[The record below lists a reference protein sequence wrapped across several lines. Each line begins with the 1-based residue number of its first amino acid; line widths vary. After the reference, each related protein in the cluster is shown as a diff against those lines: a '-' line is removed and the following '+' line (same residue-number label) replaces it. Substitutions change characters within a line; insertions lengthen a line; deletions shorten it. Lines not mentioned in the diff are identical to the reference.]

1 MKFLVFNVIV
11 LCSLGYLLTSKPNE
25 NFNQWFSNTKDKI
38 TNLSKEEV
46 ILSNKIEL
54 FVFTLSRNN
63 SDENDNIKN
72 NPDIIFNIG
81 HLRSYSNFLELDTD
95 TIIKKF
101 KDEVSFNFK
110 EEKKNITPIV
120 ENNFF
125 KIEKFF
131 AASIIMVVFTSFY
144 FLFVDQNDNEINFAL
159 IPDIPE
165 SLEPIVEKANT
176 FDNLSQSSDIKKSD
190 LINNSSAIASIE
202 FDENVTTVATLK
214 ILNPTW
220 LQLRDEENNIVLSK
234 LMDKDEEFSYELK
247 LNYNITAGNAGNI
260 LVLIDDEVRGKIGK
274 YGDILDSFV
283 LYKDFTN

>member
-1 MKFLVFNVIV
+1 MNTVGKILSI
-11 LCSLGYLLTSKPNE
+11 E
-25 NFNQWFSNTKDKI
+25 RNTK
-38 TNLSKEEV
+38 NLS
-46 ILSNKIEL
+46 ISDISIEL
-54 FVFTLSRNN
+54 KISKSIIFDL
-63 SDENDNIKN
+63 ENDNIKN

-81 HLRSYSNFLELDTD
+81 HLRSYSNFLGLDSD
-95 TIIKKF
+95 IIIKKF
-101 KDEVSFNFK
+101 KDQVSYNIN

-120 ENNFF
+120 ESNFF

-131 AASIIMVVFTSFY
+131 AASIIMIVFTSFY

-176 FDNLSQSSDIKKSD
+176 FENLSQNSDIKKSD

-202 FDENVTTVATLK
+202 FDENLTTVATLK

>member
-1 MKFLVFNVIV
+1 MKTVGHILSTRRN
-11 LCSLGYLLTSKPNE
+11 SK
-25 NFNQWFSNTKDKI
+25 
-38 TNLSKEEV
+38 NLS
-46 ILSNKIEL
+46 ISDISIEL
-54 FVFTLSRNN
+54 KISKSIIFDL
-63 SDENDNIKN
+63 ENDNILN
-72 NPDIIFNIG
+72 DTDIIFNIG

-95 TIIKKF
+95 RIIEKF
-101 KDEVSFNFK
+101 KNEISFNIK

-131 AASIIMVVFTSFY
+131 AASIMLIIFTSFY
-144 FLFVDQNDNEINFAL
+144 FLFIEQNDNEIKYAL

-176 FDNLSQSSDIKKSD
+176 FNDNLSQNSDINS
-190 LINNSSAIASIE
+190 NSSINYSSAVASIE
-202 FDENVTTVATLK
+202 FDDDLSTVATLK
-214 ILNPTW
+214 MLNPTW
-220 LQLRDEENNIVLSK
+220 LQIRDEKNNIVLSK

-260 LVLIDDEVRGKIGK
+260 LVLIDGDVKGKIGK
-274 YGDILDSFV
+274 YGDIIDSFI

>member
-1 MKFLVFNVIV
+1 MKTVGQILSIGRN
-11 LCSLGYLLTSKPNE
+11 SK
-25 NFNQWFSNTKDKI
+25 
-38 TNLSKEEV
+38 NLS
-46 ILSNKIEL
+46 ISDISIEL
-54 FVFTLSRNN
+54 KISKSIITDL
-63 SDENDNIKN
+63 ENDNIKN

-95 TIIKKF
+95 TVIKKF
-101 KDEVSFNFK
+101 KDQVSFNIK

-131 AASIIMVVFTSFY
+131 AASIIIVVFTSFY
-144 FLFVDQNDNEINFAL
+144 FLFVDQNDKEINFAL

-165 SLEPIVEKANT
+165 SLEPIVEKATT
-176 FDNLSQSSDIKKSD
+176 FDNLSQSSDIKKSH
-190 LINNSSAIASIE
+190 LKNNFSAIASVE
-202 FDENVTTVATLK
+202 FDEKVTTVATLK
-214 ILNPTW
+214 MLNPTW

>member
-1 MKFLVFNVIV
+1 MKTVGQILSIERN
-11 LCSLGYLLTSKPNE
+11 SK
-25 NFNQWFSNTKDKI
+25 
-38 TNLSKEEV
+38 NLS
-46 ILSNKIEL
+46 IRDISIEL
-54 FVFTLSRNN
+54 KISKSIIIDL
-63 SDENDNIKN
+63 ENDNIKN

-101 KDEVSFNFK
+101 KDQVSFNIK

-131 AASIIMVVFTSFY
+131 AASIILVIFTSFY

-214 ILNPTW
+214 MLNPTW

>member
-1 MKFLVFNVIV
+1 MNTVGQI
-11 LCSLGYLLTSKPNE
+11 LLIERNSK
-25 NFNQWFSNTKDKI
+25 
-38 TNLSKEEV
+38 NLS
-46 ILSNKIEL
+46 ISDISIEL
-54 FVFTLSRNN
+54 KISKSIIIDL
-63 SDENDNIKN
+63 ENDNIKN

-81 HLRSYSNFLELDTD
+81 HLRSYSNFLELDSD

-101 KDEVSFNFK
+101 KDQVSFNIN

-131 AASIIMVVFTSFY
+131 AASIILVIFTSFY

-176 FDNLSQSSDIKKSD
+176 FDDLSKNIDIKKSD

-202 FDENVTTVATLK
+202 FDENLTTVATLK

>member
-1 MKFLVFNVIV
+1 MKTVGQILSIGRN
-11 LCSLGYLLTSKPNE
+11 SK
-25 NFNQWFSNTKDKI
+25 
-38 TNLSKEEV
+38 NLS
-46 ILSNKIEL
+46 ISDISIEL
-54 FVFTLSRNN
+54 KISKSIIIDL
-63 SDENDNIKN
+63 ENDNIKN

-101 KDEVSFNFK
+101 KDEVSFNIK

-131 AASIIMVVFTSFY
+131 AASIILIIFTSFY
-144 FLFVDQNDNEINFAL
+144 FLFIDQNDNEINFAL
-159 IPDIPE
+159 VPDIPE

-202 FDENVTTVATLK
+202 FDEDVTTVATLK
-214 ILNPTW
+214 MLNPTW

>member
-1 MKFLVFNVIV
+1 MKTVGQN
-11 LCSLGYLLTSKPNE
+11 LLIARNSK
-25 NFNQWFSNTKDKI
+25 
-38 TNLSKEEV
+38 NLSIIDISTE
-46 ILSNKIEL
+46 LKISKSIIIDLE
-54 FVFTLSRNN
+54 S
-63 SDENDNIKN
+63 DNIKN
-72 NPDIIFNIG
+72 NSDIIFNIG

-95 TIIKKF
+95 TIIQKF
-101 KDEVSFNFK
+101 KDQVSFNSK
-110 EEKKNITPIV
+110 EEKNNITPIV

-131 AASIIMVVFTSFY
+131 AASIILVIFSSFY
-144 FLFVDQNDNEINFAL
+144 LLFVDQNDNEINFAL

-176 FDNLSQSSDIKKSD
+176 FDNLSQSSDINKSD

-220 LQLRDEENNIVLSK
+220 LQLRDETDNIVLSK
-234 LMDKDEEFSYELK
+234 LMEKDEEFSYDLK

>member
-1 MKFLVFNVIV
+1 MKTVGQI
-11 LCSLGYLLTSKPNE
+11 LLIARNSK
-25 NFNQWFSNTKDKI
+25 
-38 TNLSKEEV
+38 NLS
-46 ILSNKIEL
+46 IIDISIEL
-54 FVFTLSRNN
+54 KISKSIIFDL
-63 SDENDNIKN
+63 ENDNIKN

-81 HLRSYSNFLELDTD
+81 HLRSYSNFLELDTY
-95 TIIKKF
+95 TIIKQF
-101 KDEVSFNFK
+101 KYQVSFNFK

-131 AASIIMVVFTSFY
+131 AASIILVVFTSFY
-144 FLFVDQNDNEINFAL
+144 FLFVDQNNNEIDFAL

-176 FDNLSQSSDIKKSD
+176 FDNLSQNSDTKKSD

-202 FDENVTTVATLK
+202 FDESLTTVATLK

-220 LQLRDEENNIVLSK
+220 LQLTDEENNIVLSK

>member
-1 MKFLVFNVIV
+1 MKTVGQILSI
-11 LCSLGYLLTSKPNE
+11 E
-25 NFNQWFSNTKDKI
+25 RNTK
-38 TNLSKEEV
+38 NLS
-46 ILSNKIEL
+46 ISDISIEL
-54 FVFTLSRNN
+54 NISKSIIVDL
-63 SDENDNIKN
+63 ENDNIKN

-81 HLRSYSNFLELDTD
+81 HLRSYSNFLQLDTD

-101 KDEVSFNFK
+101 KDQVSFNIK

-131 AASIIMVVFTSFY
+131 AASIIFVVFTSFY
-144 FLFVDQNDNEINFAL
+144 FLFVDQNDNETNFAL

-176 FDNLSQSSDIKKSD
+176 FDNLSQSIDIKKSD
-190 LINNSSAIASIE
+190 LINNSSAIASID
-202 FDENVTTVATLK
+202 FDEYVTTVATLK
-214 ILNPTW
+214 MLNPTW

-260 LVLIDDEVRGKIGK
+260 LVLIDNEVRGKIGK

>member
-1 MKFLVFNVIV
+1 MKTVGQILSVER
-11 LCSLGYLLTSKPNE
+11 SSK
-25 NFNQWFSNTKDKI
+25 
-38 TNLSKEEV
+38 NLS
-46 ILSNKIEL
+46 ISDIAIEL
-54 FVFTLSRNN
+54 KISKSNIIDL
-63 SDENDNIKN
+63 ENDNIKN
-72 NPDIIFNIG
+72 DSDIIFNIG

-101 KDEVSFNFK
+101 KDELSFNIK

-131 AASIIMVVFTSFY
+131 AASIIFIVFTSFY
-144 FLFVDQNDNEINFAL
+144 FLFINQDDKEINFAL
-159 IPDIPE
+159 VPDIPE
-165 SLEPIVEKANT
+165 SLEPIVEKTYT
-176 FDNLSQSSDIKKSD
+176 FDNLSQSRDIKKSD

-202 FDENVTTVATLK
+202 YDQDVTTVATLK
-214 ILNPTW
+214 MLNPTW
-220 LQLRDEENNIVLSK
+220 LQLRDSANNIVLSK
-234 LMDKDEEFSYELK
+234 LMDKDEEYSYELK

-260 LVLIDDEVRGKIGK
+260 LVLIDGDVRGKIGK

>member
-1 MKFLVFNVIV
+1 MKTVGQILSIERN
-11 LCSLGYLLTSKPNE
+11 SK
-25 NFNQWFSNTKDKI
+25 
-38 TNLSKEEV
+38 NLS
-46 ILSNKIEL
+46 ISDISIEL
-54 FVFTLSRNN
+54 KISKSIIIDL
-63 SDENDNIKN
+63 ENDNIKN

-95 TIIKKF
+95 TIIQKF
-101 KDEVSFNFK
+101 KDQVSFNSK

-131 AASIIMVVFTSFY
+131 AASIILVVFTSFY
-144 FLFVDQNDNEINFAL
+144 FLFVDQNNNEINFAL

-176 FDNLSQSSDIKKSD
+176 FDNLIQSSDIKKSD

-202 FDENVTTVATLK
+202 FNENLTTVATLK

-220 LQLRDEENNIVLSK
+220 LQLRDEDNNIVLSK

>member
-1 MKFLVFNVIV
+1 MKTVGQILSIERN
-11 LCSLGYLLTSKPNE
+11 SK
-25 NFNQWFSNTKDKI
+25 
-38 TNLSKEEV
+38 NLS
-46 ILSNKIEL
+46 ISDISIEL
-54 FVFTLSRNN
+54 KISKSIIFDL
-63 SDENDNIKN
+63 ENDKIKN

-81 HLRSYSNFLELDTD
+81 HLRSYSNFLELDAD

-101 KDEVSFNFK
+101 KDQVSFNIN

-144 FLFVDQNDNEINFAL
+144 FLFIDQNDNEINFAL

-165 SLEPIVEKANT
+165 SSEPIVEKANT
-176 FDNLSQSSDIKKSD
+176 FDDLSQSSDIKKSD

-202 FDENVTTVATLK
+202 FEENVNTVATLK
-214 ILNPTW
+214 MLNPTW

-260 LVLIDDEVRGKIGK
+260 LSSYR
-274 YGDILDSFV
+274 
-283 LYKDFTN
+283 